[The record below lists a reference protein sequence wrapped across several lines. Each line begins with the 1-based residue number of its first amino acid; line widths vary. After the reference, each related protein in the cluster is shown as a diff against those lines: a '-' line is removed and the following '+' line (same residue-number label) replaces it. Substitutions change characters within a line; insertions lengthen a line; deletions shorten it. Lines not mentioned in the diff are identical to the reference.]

1 MILFFLNFPL
11 LKKIFSLNK
20 RSFYFIFT
28 LKLLFVN
35 YLFIINLAF
44 AQSPIKPLEPTIA
57 SDASNSS
64 DSNQVSVTA
73 SPLKLPTSIES
84 SPSSPSPTPTSS
96 PSGSI
101 PSPQVANP
109 TQPSAIANRMAI
121 QNPGNPSMPAQIPNA
136 NQPPAIANR
145 MAIQNPW
152 NPSMPMQN
160 PNSLPIAMPM
170 ANPAGAG
177 NLMPPGFN
185 NNMLGQISAASI
197 SNSISKI
204 FGNGGEAIP
213 TIMFN
218 DQELANIN
226 RALDSLKNNQIYV
239 PEGLEKD
246 EEKKPAEEEKKSEED
261 EIVENEK
268 SYIYLGSIIYFSPKD
283 WVIWLNDQKI
293 STSNNTPEKEIY
305 VSMVDKDRIK
315 IRWKMSLTKWKI
327 LSGKKD
333 ETLAPR
339 LDFDSNIVE
348 SEFELRLNQTYILG
362 SNSVVEGKAV
372 IALIRKKESK
382 EKSSAKRTGNDGTQ
396 DSSSNTD
403 NSSSPVV
410 KSPGALSTIKTLQQ
424 MNQQIDDNAQQV
436 R

>member
-121 QNPGNPSMPAQIPNA
+121 QNPG
-136 NQPPAIANR
+136 
-145 MAIQNPW
+145 